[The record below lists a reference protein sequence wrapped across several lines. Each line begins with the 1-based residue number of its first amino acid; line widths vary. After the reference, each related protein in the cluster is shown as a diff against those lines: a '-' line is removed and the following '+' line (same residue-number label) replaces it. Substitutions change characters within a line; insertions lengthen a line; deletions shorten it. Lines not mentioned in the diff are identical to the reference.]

1 MNVGEQRTQNLVSF
15 SKQPSPESAEAFSSI
30 VVSNMAMDNSAQ
42 VINDLVLELS
52 LSSTL
57 PIGAGG
63 RNLLNASAAANSLA
77 CRTKEMQLKEL
88 RTFEWTIKPL
98 LDILIIDL
106 DSPLASKASL
116 GLRMLMPSRICMS
129 RLIDSDGLKIISR
142 VLDILLAKR
151 VSDMKHECTPRS
163 IVENLAVCY
172 REIARF
178 HQWKIV
184 DVGAIRHCVIILRFG
199 DVVLQTIV

>member
-1 MNVGEQRTQNLVSF
+1 
-15 SKQPSPESAEAFSSI
+15 
-30 VVSNMAMDNSAQ
+30 MDNSIE

-52 LSSTL
+52 LASSL
-57 PIGAGG
+57 PVASGG
-63 RNLLNASAAANSLA
+63 RDLMLASAAANSLA

-106 DSPLASKASL
+106 ENPVSAKAAL

-129 RLIDSDGLKIISR
+129 RLIEVDGLTVISR

-151 VSDMKHECTPRS
+151 VSDMKTECTPRS
-163 IVENLAVCY
+163 IVEHLAVCY
-172 REIARF
+172 REIARYY
-178 HQWKIV
+178 QWKIV
-184 DVGAIRHCVIILRFG
+184 DIGGVRHCVILLRFG
-199 DVVLQTIV
+199 DIVLKTIT

>member
-1 MNVGEQRTQNLVSF
+1 
-15 SKQPSPESAEAFSSI
+15 
-30 VVSNMAMDNSAQ
+30 MDNSIE

-52 LSSTL
+52 LASSL
-57 PIGAGG
+57 PVASGG
-63 RNLLNASAAANSLA
+63 RDLMLASAAANSLA

-106 DSPLASKASL
+106 ENPVSAKAAL

-129 RLIDSDGLKIISR
+129 RLIEVDGLTVISR

-151 VSDMKHECTPRS
+151 VSDMKTECTPRS
-163 IVENLAVCY
+163 IVEHLAVCY
-172 REIARF
+172 REIARYY
-178 HQWKIV
+178 QWKIV
-184 DVGAIRHCVIILRFG
+184 DIGGIRHCVILLRFG
-199 DVVLQTIV
+199 DIVLKTIT